1 MTKNK
6 ITIAITLA
14 SVSSLFLAIVVT
26 AFSVMELRA
35 SNTLLRKLKVLQPG
49 IHLSSVTN
57 QLGYMIY
64 EIKDVEYMTTLGS
77 IKDASFCKDKKLF
90 WFAASTP
97 PCRALEIYTDTN
109 DVVVFVTW
117 QKL

>member
-1 MTKNK
+1 MTKNR
-6 ITIAITLA
+6 ITIAITLV
-14 SVSSLFLAIVVT
+14 SISSLFVAIIVAAV
-26 AFSVMELRA
+26 SVLELRA

-49 IHLSSVTN
+49 VTLSSVTN
-57 QLGYMIY
+57 QLGYMMY
-64 EIKDVEYMTTLGS
+64 EIKDVEYMTILGS
-77 IKDASFCKDKKLF
+77 IKDTSFCKDKKLF
-90 WFAASTP
+90 WFAASAP